1 MAASLFSQRILDQ
14 ATAQAR
20 PTIDAREDA
29 MHRNAGP
36 TSPIF
41 IDSKLPHDL
50 SDYWNGKVAA
60 AVIGRAVE
68 NQQDVLPGKPARQH
82 VDYWFVHGRTR
93 RDARCLTCGPI

>member
-29 MHRNAGP
+29 MHRNAGQ

-50 SDYWNGKVAA
+50 SDHSSEVQA
-60 AVIGRAVE
+60 
-68 NQQDVLPGKPARQH
+68 PRQL
-82 VDYWFVHGRTR
+82 FSLSIFR
-93 RDARCLTCGPI
+93 